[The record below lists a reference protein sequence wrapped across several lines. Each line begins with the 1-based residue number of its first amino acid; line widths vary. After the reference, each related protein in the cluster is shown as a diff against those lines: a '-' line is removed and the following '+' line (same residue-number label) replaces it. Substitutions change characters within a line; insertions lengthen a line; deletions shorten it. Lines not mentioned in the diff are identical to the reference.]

1 MNNTLRSTQL
11 IGRAALVALL
21 VAPALGAQERG
32 RWEDRD
38 QRGQG
43 RWEDR
48 DDDRDSDR
56 RRNDVRRLF
65 TFNGAV
71 DNDTR
76 IYIRGRDVQ
85 TRTVSGAEQRRVRI
99 NEDNPLPRREGIVR
113 VQLMQGRGSVNVIQQ
128 PNASNNYTAIVRVK
142 DSQGGAARYRFVAYF
157 DPSDYGYGR
166 GPIYGDDRG
175 PIYGGR
181 GPVWGDNGNVGYG
194 DRVLHWSG
202 SVDDDL
208 RISLQ
213 RGQVGYDVASGQ
225 RPVNVQSSG
234 GALPRR
240 DGHLEV
246 SMRQGRGSVQVIQQ
260 PTSYN
265 NYTAVV
271 RVLDRQGGYGYYD
284 FDLIWR

>member
-1 MNNTLRSTQL
+1 M
-11 IGRAALVALL
+11 VALL

-38 QRGQG
+38 QRDRG

-48 DDDRDSDR
+48 DNDRDGGYR
-56 RRNDVRRLF
+56 RRNDVSRLF

-76 IYIRGRDVQ
+76 IYIRGRDVR
-85 TRTVSGAEQRRVRI
+85 TRTVSGADVRRARI
-99 NEDNPLPRREGIVR
+99 DEDNPLPRRDGTVR
-113 VQLMQGRGSVNVIQQ
+113 VQLMQGRGSVYVIQQ
-128 PNASNNYTAIVRVK
+128 PNASNDYTAIVRVK
-142 DSQGGAARYRFVAYF
+142 DSQGGSDRYRFAVYF

-166 GPIYGDDRG
+166 GPVYGDGRGPVYGDDRG
-175 PIYGGR
+175 PVYGDGR
-181 GPVWGDNGNVGYG
+181 GPVWGDNGNIGYG
-194 DRVLHWSG
+194 GRVLHWSG

-213 RGQVGYDVASGQ
+213 RGQVGYSVASGQ
-225 RPVNVQSSG
+225 RPMNVQSSG

-246 SMRQGRGSVQVIQQ
+246 SLRQGRGAVQVIEQ